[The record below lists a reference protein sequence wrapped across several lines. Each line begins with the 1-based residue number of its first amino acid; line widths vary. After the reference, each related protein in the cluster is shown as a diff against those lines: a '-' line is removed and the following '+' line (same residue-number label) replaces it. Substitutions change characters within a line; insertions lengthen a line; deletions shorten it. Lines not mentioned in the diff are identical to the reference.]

1 MAPRKR
7 PKPSDDF
14 PEEPRRSTRVKQLHS
29 SQENDP
35 AVATTSSGAATP
47 TVATT
52 TAATIQIAETTPA
65 VGSSK
70 SKSSGK
76 PQPYRSGKSLSG
88 LQLDQNVVTMVDNP
102 EKAELMIL
110 ELMRKY
116 SFSLINLDLSSFQHT
131 VSKSAFLELN
141 TLTSLL
147 WLILIHF

>member
-14 PEEPRRSTRVKQLHS
+14 PRRSTRAKQLHS

-35 AVATTSSGAATP
+35 AVATTSAA
-47 TVATT
+47 
-52 TAATIQIAETTPA
+52 AATIQTAETTPA

-70 SKSSGK
+70 SKSSSK

-88 LQLDQNVVTMVDNP
+88 VQLDQNVVTMVDNP

-116 SFSLINLDLSSFQHT
+116 SFS
-131 VSKSAFLELN
+131 
-141 TLTSLL
+141 
-147 WLILIHF
+147 